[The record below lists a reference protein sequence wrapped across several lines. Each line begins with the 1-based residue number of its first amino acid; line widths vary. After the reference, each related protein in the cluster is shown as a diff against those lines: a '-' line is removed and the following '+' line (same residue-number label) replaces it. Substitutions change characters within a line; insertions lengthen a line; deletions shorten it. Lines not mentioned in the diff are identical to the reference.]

1 MFVCLPD
8 HGLKA
13 FNESNG
19 VGRLWHVAVQ
29 SAVNFESWGARR
41 FWRLTIIVAC
51 SMIIYIIIWSSQLG
65 PPSTSI
71 VPAYHLGSKKSGFV
85 FPLHRHRSRFPDA
98 SDVMEGGM
106 RRGRRAASRRCIG
119 EEAYPLLNAHTKR
132 SKNHL
137 DEYSTRGSSLPFNF
151 LYYTCVFGI
160 GPRVLM

>member
-1 MFVCLPD
+1 MRRGGCGEFLQTPLTPRD
-8 HGLKA
+8 GPIP
-13 FNESNG
+13 
-19 VGRLWHVAVQ
+19 